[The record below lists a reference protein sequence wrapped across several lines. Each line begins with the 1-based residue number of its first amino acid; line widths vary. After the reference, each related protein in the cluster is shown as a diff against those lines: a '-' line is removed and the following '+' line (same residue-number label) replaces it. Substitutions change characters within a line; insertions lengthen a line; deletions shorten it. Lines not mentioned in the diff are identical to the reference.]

1 MNLTMGTFPVHRVES
16 ARVTAWEKG
25 VLFVNCDELRNL
37 ILKDDVFDDVSI
49 EIAYPGEKTRI
60 IHVIDAV
67 EPRIKVEG
75 PSCCFPGFL
84 GPARTVGR
92 GNTHR
97 LGGMAVL
104 GVVLGIEVPSGV
116 ETGVLEF
123 NEGFIDMSG
132 PAENYCACAGTINVC
147 LCFSLRRNC
156 SVVETDSSIRMAT
169 LNAANYLAKCT
180 AELKP
185 EDQVLYQL
193 PPVDPDLP
201 RIAYVNQIQ
210 SQGFLCRTFLYGSP
224 MEGDFTPTLLHPN
237 ELFDG
242 AVVSG
247 NYRNS
252 LKACTFLQQN
262 NHVALELLKRHGK
275 ELNFVGMV
283 IGRGHFDDF
292 QTKER
297 QGQYAAKLASLL
309 GAQAAVLTIEG
320 GGNAN
325 VDYMET
331 VRGLELC
338 GIDAVPIVHEWGG
351 AKGDEQALIYVVPEA
366 VSIVSG
372 GGIDR
377 LIEVPRMNRVVG
389 GERMKLTDSS
399 AGMDVVDASSS
410 FLTNSYNFYC
420 SFWQMQISG
429 IAARDY

>member
-1 MNLTMGTFPVHRVES
+1 
-16 ARVTAWEKG
+16 
-25 VLFVNCDELRNL
+25 
-37 ILKDDVFDDVSI
+37 
-49 EIAYPGEKTRI
+49 
-60 IHVIDAV
+60 
-67 EPRIKVEG
+67 
-75 PSCCFPGFL
+75 
-84 GPARTVGR
+84 
-92 GNTHR
+92 
-97 LGGMAVL
+97 
-104 GVVLGIEVPSGV
+104 
-116 ETGVLEF
+116 
-123 NEGFIDMSG
+123 
-132 PAENYCACAGTINVC
+132 
-147 LCFSLRRNC
+147 
-156 SVVETDSSIRMAT
+156 
-169 LNAANYLAKCT
+169 
-180 AELKP
+180 LKP
-185 EDQVLYQL
+185 ADQVLYQL
-193 PPVDPDLP
+193 PAVDRDLP
-201 RIAYVNQIQ
+201 RIAYINQIQ

-275 ELNFVGMV
+275 ELNFVGMI

-331 VRGLELC
+331 VRGLELS
-338 GIDAVPIVHEWGG
+338 GIGAVPIVHEWGG
-351 AKGDEQALIYVVPEA
+351 ARGDEQALIYVVPEA